1 MLVHP
6 MRAWVSVTSRKQHW
20 DNDNNVLVFFAIIVI
35 KKKYPNKSNTGEKK
49 LFVSFIALFKGQR
62 GLAEDTIFLDEEL

>member
-1 MLVHP
+1 MRVMGPIMLVHP

-49 LFVSFIALFKGQR
+49 TLCLIYCIIQGSER
-62 GLAEDTIFLDEEL
+62 TC

>member
-35 KKKYPNKSNTGEKK
+35 KKEIPQQKQYRREKNSLSHLLHYSRVREDLLRAP
-49 LFVSFIALFKGQR
+49 LF
-62 GLAEDTIFLDEEL
+62 